1 MLGSERPTWAG
12 VVRPEAEFLVRR
24 AQGFLQ
30 LRAALLVC
38 KAKPTATPRGRG
50 GEEPTAS
57 RGEGSQPPARG
68 GSSPR
73 FYLDPGCC
81 QTPALPENAA
91 PLSLKIHDFFSFGH
105 TLRVLEPKVTSF
117 RTETLVL
124 PRIWVGFGWDLGSGA
139 STAPQTP
146 SPAPALQVLST
157 PQRSVFPWHPQ
168 PCAFIALSPC
178 PTAPGQLGAR
188 NLRPTGGV
196 LGLEIQPGVNRAA
209 GGLSELIY
217 TSRAPART
225 GSTSSPLPFLN
236 NKSFKSF

>member
-30 LRAALLVC
+30 LGAALLVC
-38 KAKPTATPRGRG
+38 KAKPTATPRGRA

-57 RGEGSQPPARG
+57 RGEGSCTRTSPQPGG
-68 GSSPR
+68 GSSPQ

-91 PLSLKIHDFFSFGH
+91 PLSLKIHDFFSFGP
-105 TLRVLEPKVTSF
+105 TLRVSEPKVMSF

-124 PRIWVGFGWDLGSGA
+124 KRIWVGFGLGSQQSPRA
-139 STAPQTP
+139 P

-178 PTAPGQLGAR
+178 ATAPGQLGAR
-188 NLRPTGGV
+188 NLRPMGGV
-196 LGLEIQPGVNRAA
+196 LGLEIQPGANRAA